1 MLGQQCNTLTLEHSQ
16 SRKCKNTY
24 ALSWQSLLNE
34 MTHKVGHYPKYFLS
48 NGERFYKE
56 NQMFYAY
63 TSVGK
68 EIV

>member
-34 MTHKVGHYPKYFLS
+34 MTHKVGHYPKYIPS
-48 NGERFYKE
+48 NGDDFTKKTRCS
-56 NQMFYAY
+56 MP
-63 TSVGK
+63 THL
-68 EIV
+68 